1 VDDKFFVPI
10 ASMLAGVIVFV
21 AFAIWYA
28 LAEKPNAGSL
38 WPVVGVCVA
47 AGGLI
52 VFSGFS

>member
-1 VDDKFFVPI
+1 MDDTYFVPI
-10 ASMLAGVIVFV
+10 ATMLAGVVVFV

-28 LAEKPNAGSL
+28 LADKSNAWSL
-38 WPVVGVCVA
+38 WPVVGVCFA